1 MRLLWQEI
9 KEVDTS
15 KKALRSFGW
24 LVGGVLLLIAL
35 VVWWRHDWMFTTP
48 VYWLGG
54 IGGALVI
61 LGSGVPVALRPLYH
75 VWMALALVLG
85 FVMTRVLLTLVF
97 FLLITPIGLVRRLL
111 GKDPLRQ
118 QPDADTPSY
127 WIPKTY
133 DNPSK
138 ERLEKYY

>member
-9 KEVDTS
+9 IEVDTS
-15 KKALRSFGW
+15 TKALRSFGW

-35 VVWWRHDWMFTTP
+35 VVWWRHDWTFTTA

-54 IGGALVI
+54 IGGALVV
-61 LGSGVPVALRPLYH
+61 LGSIMPVVLRPLYR
-75 VWMALALVLG
+75 VWMALAMVLG

-97 FLLITPIGLVRRLL
+97 FLLIAPLGLLRRLL
-111 GKDPLRQ
+111 GKDPLHQ
-118 QPDADTPSY
+118 TPDAETTSY
-127 WIPKTY
+127 WIQKTY
-133 DNPSK
+133 DDPSK

>member
-1 MRLLWQEI
+1 MRLIWQEI

-24 LVGGVLLLIAL
+24 LVGGMLLVIAL
-35 VVWWRHDWMFTTP
+35 VVWWRHDWTFTTAI
-48 VYWLGG
+48 YWLGG
-54 IGGALVI
+54 IGGALVV
-61 LGSGVPVALRPLYH
+61 LGSMVPVLLRPLYR
-75 VWMALALVLG
+75 VWMALAIVLG

-97 FLLITPIGLVRRLL
+97 FLLITPIGLVRRLF

-118 QPDADTPSY
+118 KPDADATSY

-133 DNPSK
+133 DDPSK